1 MGREM
6 GEVVI
11 DDGRVDTRLKY
22 PEAFLPATIR
32 DKVFEHHID
41 TILGGGDVK
50 RVRGAV
56 EKFRETLRQEGVEPI
71 YDKNGNPC
79 RPIRVTK
86 GESTLHYLVG
96 LDGKKHRID
105 NKQTDEYIA
114 RLQDKKL
121 LPGGHVKMSGVF
133 VHIGY
138 YKKNGQHFK
147 SIRDSYPPGTQER
160 ERLNLDMDRIYSKDI
175 VVEILV
181 RDLKGQ
187 KR

>member
-1 MGREM
+1 MI
-6 GEVVI
+6 EVQI
-11 DDGRVDTRLKY
+11 DDGSLDARLKY
-22 PEAFLPATIR
+22 PEAFLPHTIR
-32 DKVFEHHID
+32 DKVFERRIN
-41 TILGGGDVK
+41 TILSGGDTK
-50 RVRGAV
+50 RVRKAV
-56 EKFRETLRQEGVEPI
+56 EESRETFRQEGVEPI
-71 YDKNGNPC
+71 CDKNGNPC
-79 RPIRVTK
+79 RPISITK

-105 NKQTDEYIA
+105 NKQRDEYIA
-114 RLQDKKL
+114 RLQDKNL
-121 LPGGHVKMSGVF
+121 LPDGHVKMSGVF

-160 ERLNLDMDRIYSKDI
+160 DRSDLDMARIYSKDI